1 MAIKVG
7 NRKFNTYALSFPLVN
22 VNAYNFSTNFNMQDG
37 TYQFNF
43 TWVPID
49 VEGGSNT
56 GWYFFCTFPNGTI
69 RQGRVSPNAVNWSRS
84 NDVGVLWTTTLSQI
98 GQNDLNKCKMYMLYW
113 IT

>member
-7 NRKFNTYALSFPLVN
+7 NRKYNTYAISFPIVN
-22 VNAYNFSTNFNMQDG
+22 QNAFNFIMNVNMQDG
-37 TYQFNF
+37 TYQYNF
-43 TWVPID
+43 TWVPED

-84 NDVGVLWTTTLSQI
+84 NDVGVLWTTTLLNI